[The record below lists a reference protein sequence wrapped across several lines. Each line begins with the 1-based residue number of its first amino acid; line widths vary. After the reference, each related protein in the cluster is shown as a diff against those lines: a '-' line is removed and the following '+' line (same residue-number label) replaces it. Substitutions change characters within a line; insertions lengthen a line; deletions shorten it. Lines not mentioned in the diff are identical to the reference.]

1 MLLTAA
7 LLIVAHLLALH
18 LKRAGNLPATGPT
31 EKLVGASETSQS
43 RPTGSIAPLRI

>member
-31 EKLVGASETSQS
+31 EKLVSETSQS